1 VADYGVNIAVAVK
14 NSQAIT
20 KLSRDAKTLSG
31 QIDNVNK
38 NIEDYANLVGK
49 AVVNST
55 ANFSKALQDAAE
67 NLNKVAL
74 NGDKATR
81 AARDFLDAQL
91 LNNEALEEQ
100 KRLLR
105 EVFLAGKPLQATPFG
120 PQPFSPQKQLADEG
134 KTRAR
139 LLAIQADKESGLRQ
153 ERFQATSD
161 FLNKMHSLEISLGKK
176 ANSIEIDNIIK
187 EFEIKERLEK
197 EAFDNARKL
206 DIEQGKDFDRRYKA
220 RMKQRDEDD
229 ERRARLAKRQRE
241 EIMLTGQTSPIGGA
255 VGIPGSPA
263 ALRAAE
269 RAQRIRSA
277 QSSALIG
284 GAFPLL
290 FGQGLGAS
298 IGGAAGGFGGG
309 MVGGEFGFGL
319 SLIGTQIGS
328 MFDKLAS
335 KAATLGAALNSS
347 TADIDAVV
355 ESLGAVAGPTEN
367 AINRLR
373 ELEGEQVAL
382 AEATELLANIVGD
395 EGVTALKGFGD
406 AATQFSNQLTI
417 FTTSVL
423 AEAARLLQG
432 PLGFFEDRLEEQ
444 NLLRQA
450 QKNKSPEM
458 VLLQTQLSK
467 AFPHQ
472 RFEIE
477 NEIIE
482 LQRTQ
487 NEEVTKNVRLRAESA
502 RQGNNN
508 IAILHAENNI
518 LKLNSDLTN
527 EQVVR
532 EKERVLQ
539 LQQENEQQKIYAD
552 YASNAINLT
561 QMREKI
567 AENEREHENKRQS
580 LANSVAK
587 ALEAQSKAKDRL
599 TAKTDRQNQREQK
612 AADREQ
618 KAIDR
623 ANKALDKINLTYTDR
638 LALQEASTELEAEL
652 LKIDQD
658 REGVL
663 RRINELREK
672 GDPAKA
678 DAAEASARAFFT
690 AEGSGIFGNL
700 GNIADMPS
708 FASSIE
714 MSNSLLLTQEEQ
726 IQKLV
731 EKYPLLGQAAD
742 AAANMMTF
750 GIMSFVDGT
759 KTAEEVFADFLRS
772 IADMLFRTAQQMIA
786 QYIILGVA
794 RAFGLGVTPSFDYS
808 GMDLSGSQFGP
819 GALGGFPIPDG
830 RILAGRANGGSVSSG
845 RSYLVGERGPELFV
859 PGAQGNIVPNNA
871 MGGANVTVNVD
882 ASGSQAQ
889 GDSQRGKQLGAAI
902 GAAVQ
907 AELIKQKRPGG
918 LLAS

>member
-1 VADYGVNIAVAVK
+1 MANYNVDIEVALKGAQNLREFNK
-14 NSQAIT
+14 SLGET
-20 KLSRDAKTLSG
+20 SR
-31 QIDNVNK
+31 
-38 NIEDYANLVGK
+38 LVGK
-49 AVVNST
+49 INGRIIATGKANKVTYKVASIENYRKAVDRALRTVN
-55 ANFSKALQDAAE
+55 KAALGTQAHKDAVENLVKAKKQLQDATDDQKKLYDSYAE
-67 NLNKVAL
+67 SLGLVTRRTNA
-74 NGDKATR
+74 ATSATNR
-81 AARDFLDAQL
+81 
-91 LNNEALEEQ
+91 
-100 KRLLR
+100 
-105 EVFLAGKPLQATPFG
+105 LAGAQKKVLG
-120 PQPFSPQKQLADEG
+120 PA
-134 KTRAR
+134 
-139 LLAIQADKESGLRQ
+139 
-153 ERFQATSD
+153 
-161 FLNKMHSLEISLGKK
+161 
-176 ANSIEIDNIIK
+176 
-187 EFEIKERLEK
+187 
-197 EAFDNARKL
+197 
-206 DIEQGKDFDRRYKA
+206 
-220 RMKQRDEDD
+220 
-229 ERRARLAKRQRE
+229 
-241 EIMLTGQTSPIGGA
+241 SPIRGA
-255 VGIPGSPA
+255 KNIPGSPLNLEDKA
-263 ALRAAE
+263 KK
-269 RAQRIRSA
+269 RSA
-277 QSSALIG
+277 AVTA

-290 FGQGLGAS
+290 FGGGPFQA
-298 IGGAAGGFGGG
+298 IGGAIGGGLTGNMFGGATVALQV
-309 MVGGEFGFGL
+309 VGGAVDAL
-319 SLIGTQIGS
+319 AQKAVALGT
-328 MFDKLAS
+328 
-335 KAATLGAALNSS
+335 ALNSS

-355 ESLGAVAGPTEN
+355 ESLGAVASPTEN

-382 AEATELLANIVGD
+382 AEATELLANVVGD

-432 PLGFFEDRLEEQ
+432 SLGFFKDRLEEQ

-450 QKNKSPEM
+450 QKSTSPEM

-472 RFEIE
+472 RFELE
-477 NEIIE
+477 NQIIE
-482 LQRTQ
+482 LQRAQ
-487 NEEVTKNVRLRAESA
+487 NEEAGKNVQLRAESA

-539 LQQENEQQKIYAD
+539 LQQGNEQQKIYAD
-552 YASNAINLT
+552 YANNAINLT

-567 AENEREHENKRQS
+567 AENEQEHENKRQS

-599 TAKTDRQNQREQK
+599 TAKTDRQNEREQK

-623 ANKALDKINLTYTDR
+623 ANEALDKINRTYTDR
-638 LALQEASTELEAEL
+638 LALQTASTELEAGL

-658 REGVL
+658 REDVL

-678 DAAEASARAFFT
+678 DAAEAAARALFT
-690 AEGSGIFGNL
+690 AQGSGIFGNL
-700 GNIADMPS
+700 GSIADMPS

-726 IQKLV
+726 IQKLI

-750 GIMSFVDGT
+750 GIQSFVDGT

-772 IADMLFRTAQQMIA
+772 IADMLMRTAQQMIA
-786 QYIILGVA
+786 QYIVLGVA
-794 RAFGLGVTPSFDYS
+794 RAFGLGTTPSFSSFKSGIDSGLSSFGDYS
-808 GMDLSGSQFGP
+808 GLNLNANF
-819 GALGGFPIPDG
+819 GGF
-830 RILAGRANGGSVSSG
+830 RADGGSVSSG

-871 MGGANVTVNVD
+871 MGGSNIVVNVD

-918 LLAS
+918 LLAG